1 MCHFSC
7 EQSLFQRRV
16 RLDGNM
22 MFLAYRQQFIRNM
35 CIQKA
40 VFFLNYIQLSKR
52 AVLFDDFGSNVGGSD
67 GTDLPFFFQ
76 LEKSI
81 HRFFQRIE
89 GKVRSLPV
97 CIVNIDIVCLQTSEA
112 VFQIFTNCSG
122 GKITVNI
129 ASFHDFMKARCLMIP
144 FQPAFGGE
152 QDPGTILL
160 YGFANYVL
168 TVSDPV
174 DRSSVEPYDSPIN
187 CFLDGANGECI
198 IIFSPPGASAN
209 CPGTHS
215 DIWSF

>member
-1 MCHFSC
+1 
-7 EQSLFQRRV
+7 
-16 RLDGNM
+16 
-22 MFLAYRQQFIRNM
+22 
-35 CIQKA
+35 
-40 VFFLNYIQLSKR
+40 
-52 AVLFDDFGSNVGGSD
+52 
-67 GTDLPFFFQ
+67 
-76 LEKSI
+76 
-81 HRFFQRIE
+81 
-89 GKVRSLPV
+89 
-97 CIVNIDIVCLQTSEA
+97 
-112 VFQIFTNCSG
+112 
-122 GKITVNI
+122 
-129 ASFHDFMKARCLMIP
+129 MIP

-198 IIFSPPGASAN
+198 IIFAPPGASAN